1 MSKRKILLLLMTGL
15 LGLAV
20 VAFVA
25 RFTVGFL
32 AFIYPS
38 YRLQCVE
45 HLFGLRPTGF
55 ELATTRQMTHFLASF
70 YDWPHNLIPGANGT
84 ALEIP
89 DAANFCW
96 HCRQPFILHS
106 LPPSGEQMPLDK
118 WHSAVDY
125 TSSTVPDAAKA
136 GGTRPMFIACCA
148 KPGPDGKRVFF
159 FLPNGWELLSDDE
172 VSWYYQRR
180 RSDLTP
186 QELTKEKEV
195 GSTAHK

>member
-1 MSKRKILLLLMTGL
+1 MLLLMTGL

-38 YRLQCVE
+38 YRLQWVE

-55 ELATTRQMTHFLASF
+55 EGATTRQMTRFLACF
-70 YDWPHNLIPGANGT
+70 YDSAQEYLAPRRNGMT
-84 ALEIP
+84 LQIP
-89 DAANFCW
+89 DAADFCW

-106 LPPSGEQMPLDK
+106 QPPSGEQMPIDK
-118 WHSAVDY
+118 WRSAVDW

-136 GGTRPMFIACCA
+136 GGIRPMFIACCA

-180 RSDLTP
+180 LSDLSP
-186 QELTKEKEV
+186 QELTKEKEFRQH
-195 GSTAHK
+195 GG